1 MATALLVGLDQLLR
15 AISPDCQTFRPNWT
29 VAATREDPHDFQ
41 SRRADDANS
50 IRLGVLTVRKGLRD
64 NLIYRPQ
71 STDALITAGQHA
83 LFWTDKI
90 DTTAAKNR
98 DIVLGGGMKPHF
110 TIHGRRYQNRR
121 SGREC
126 DRGERVVRQP
136 ERKLSDNV
144 RRCRCDQQ
152 QVRSIRQVDMTGMP
166 VRRFSKEIGGYWIA
180 RKCLQCERRN
190 ELGGSLSQND
200 MNAARFLSQFAGDIS

>member
-1 MATALLVGLDQLLR
+1 MRLQDRIAQNEPAPLFHEQDEANTNKMIPHQARPMATALLVGLDQLLR

-41 SRRADDANS
+41 SRRADDASS
-50 IRLGVLTVRKGLRD
+50 IRLGVLTVRKGLRN

-90 DTTAAKNR
+90 DTTAAKDR

-110 TIHGRRYQNRR
+110 TIHGRRH
-121 SGREC
+121 
-126 DRGERVVRQP
+126 
-136 ERKLSDNV
+136 
-144 RRCRCDQQ
+144 
-152 QVRSIRQVDMTGMP
+152 
-166 VRRFSKEIGGYWIA
+166 
-180 RKCLQCERRN
+180 
-190 ELGGSLSQND
+190 
-200 MNAARFLSQFAGDIS
+200 

>member
-50 IRLGVLTVRKGLRD
+50 IRLGVLTVRKVLRD

-90 DTTAAKNR
+90 DYTAAKYR
-98 DIVLGGGMKPHF
+98 DIVFGGGSKPHF
-110 TIHGRRYQNRR
+110 TIPGRRHQNVCW
-121 SGREC
+121 GRQR
-126 DRGERVVRQP
+126 DRVERVVGQP
-136 ERKLSDNV
+136 DLKLSDNV

-152 QVRSIRQVDMTGMP
+152 QVRS
-166 VRRFSKEIGGYWIA
+166 
-180 RKCLQCERRN
+180 
-190 ELGGSLSQND
+190 
-200 MNAARFLSQFAGDIS
+200 